1 MFVVSAIYTMDIACD
16 ECKEV
21 FTTNTDLFNH
31 QRVHKADKKSH
42 DAVETKLL
50 NRRVPK
56 KKTPAINQIHDLET
70 EDKLLNSVNKTIFKK
85 STIKKFQ
92 HILALLNQN
101 KIDEIIEKH
110 QTLKILCRGLVCGVI
125 PVCEVQRRKVS
136 DVQRRLVDNI
146 LDLPSKESKMLLQSK
161 KNDLLKLLRIVD
173 KSLKFIVK
181 TFLST

>member
-1 MFVVSAIYTMDIACD
+1 MDIACD

-42 DAVETKLL
+42 VETDKVK
-50 NRRVPK
+50 RSK
-56 KKTPAINQIHDLET
+56 KKLKSAINQIHDLET
-70 EDKLLNSVNKTIFKK
+70 EDKLLNSVNKRIFKK

-181 TFLST
+181 SFLST